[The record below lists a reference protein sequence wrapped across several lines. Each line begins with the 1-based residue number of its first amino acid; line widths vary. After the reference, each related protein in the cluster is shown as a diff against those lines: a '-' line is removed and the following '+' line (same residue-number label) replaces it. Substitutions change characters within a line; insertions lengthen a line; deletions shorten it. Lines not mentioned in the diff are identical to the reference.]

1 MSDPSKDFDEIVPV
15 PDPDE
20 STAPIADTLDELA
33 FTVEDASDRAAA
45 TVDDLQADAAVTVT
59 EEAMTPVI
67 DAGTAGVETIEPVIE
82 AVTPIETLTSDVGLA
97 LPAEPVAAID
107 EEIVPAVAAAAF
119 SEASAVIEE
128 TVSPVVPEVPKLAAT
143 TDTVPPLP
151 VPAVA
156 TAAATATTAVEASSD
171 DRLISALNWLGL
183 LLLQLPL
190 VSIVMLL
197 ADGNKNR
204 PFQRHH
210 ALHAIG
216 FWFGAIVY
224 EVVAAIIFTIGSVI
238 TFGLGALCLWVI
250 FFLPH
255 LLALVYA
262 WQAYQGKEL
271 NIPIVTRIM
280 KQQGWLA

>member
-15 PDPDE
+15 PDLTE

-45 TVDDLQADAAVTVT
+45 TVDDLQAAATVT
-59 EEAMTPVI
+59 EEAITPVI
-67 DAGTAGVETIEPVIE
+67 DAGTDLAAAGADTIEPVAATE
-82 AVTPIETLTSDVGLA
+82 EELA
-97 LPAEPVAAID
+97 
-107 EEIVPAVAAAAF
+107 PAVAAAAF
-119 SEASAVIEE
+119 SEASAVVEE
-128 TVSPVVPEVPKLAAT
+128 MVPPVAPEVPKLAAT

-151 VPAVA
+151 LPAVA

-224 EVVAAIIFTIGSVI
+224 EVVAAIIFTIGSLI